1 MNDTSNLSIISY
13 KHTYEVEITTKHFE
27 DIQKNMATE
36 EQQLRR
42 DSMEVDSI
50 RLEPEHCQL

>member
-1 MNDTSNLSIISY
+1 MTNTSNLSIISY

-27 DIQKNMATE
+27 DIQNMATE

-50 RLEPEHCQL
+50 RLEPEHYQL